1 MNPENF
7 AEWVRR
13 LGHRVVRTESS
24 YWVNAESHIFQ
35 AFPYHWVISPSEKE
49 LHDLIKSEGVLALRY
64 STPLDAPQGC
74 ASYHVALDDPGYSL
88 ETLDKRSRQNVR
100 HGLKNCTVQPI
111 SFERLAED
119 GWLLELDT
127 EDRQKRHS
135 SHTREEWHR
144 RCLAAAD
151 IPGFEAWGALVDGAL
166 VASLL
171 TFQMGDCCEMLSQQS
186 HRKCLRQRVNNALT
200 YTVTREMM
208 QRPGI
213 RSVFYTI
220 QSLDAPAS
228 VDEFKIR
235 MGYRAIPLR
244 QRVVFHPW
252 VAPFANPTSYLA
264 LKHLRRIFPQDYRL
278 AKGSGM
284 LRFYIQGKQPLEEQ
298 PRPEILA
305 VETDPGAL
313 MDQDI

>member
-7 AEWVRR
+7 AEWMRR

-24 YWVNAESHIFQ
+24 YWVEAEPHIFQ

-49 LHDLIKSEGVLALRY
+49 LRDLIKSAGAFALRY
-64 STPLDAPQGC
+64 STPLNAPQGC
-74 ASYHVALDDPGYSL
+74 ASYHIVLDDPGYSL

-100 HGLKNCTVQPI
+100 IGLKNSTIQPI
-111 SFERLAED
+111 SFEQLAED
-119 GWLLELDT
+119 GWLLEQDT

-135 SHTREEWHR
+135 NHTREEWRR
-144 RCLAAAD
+144 RCIAASD
-151 IPGFEAWGALVDGAL
+151 IPGFEAWGAMLDGAL
-166 VASLL
+166 VATLM

-186 HRKCLRQRVNNALT
+186 HRICLKHRINNALT
-200 YTVTREMM
+200 YTVTREML
-208 QRPGI
+208 QRPQI
-213 RSVFYTI
+213 RSVFYTL

-235 MGYRAIPLR
+235 MGYRVIPLR

-252 VAPFANPTSYLA
+252 LAPFANPTSYLM

-284 LRFYIQGKQPLEEQ
+284 LRFNIQGKEPLEKQ
-298 PRPEILA
+298 AWPSILIDDSPLD
-305 VETDPGAL
+305 EL
-313 MDQDI
+313 LH

>member
-7 AEWVRR
+7 AEWLRR

-24 YWVNAESHIFQ
+24 YWFDAESHIFQ

-49 LHDLIKSEGVLALRY
+49 LRDLIKAEGALALRY

-74 ASYHVALDDPGYSL
+74 ASYHIILDDPNYSL
-88 ETLDKRSRQNVR
+88 GTLDKRSRQNVR
-100 HGLKNCTVQPI
+100 IGLKNCVVQPI
-111 SFERLAED
+111 SFAQLAED
-119 GWLLELDT
+119 GWLLEQDT

-135 SHTREEWHR
+135 SHTREEWRR

-151 IPGFEAWGALVDGAL
+151 IPGFEAWGAIVEGRL
-166 VASLL
+166 VASLM

-186 HRKCLRQRVNNALT
+186 HRTCLKQRVNNALT
-200 YTVTREMM
+200 FTVTREMM

-220 QSLDAPAS
+220 QSLDAPPS

-244 QRVVFHPW
+244 QRVVFHPLLE
-252 VAPFANPTSYLA
+252 PFANPVSYLV
-264 LKHLRRIFPQDYRL
+264 LKHLRRLFPKDYRL

-284 LRFYIQGKQPLEEQ
+284 LRFNIQGRQLLEKQL
-298 PRPEILA
+298 RPHMLDE
-305 VETDPGAL
+305 ETDSSAL
-313 MDQDI
+313 ID